1 MPAAIGAAPGAK
13 EKTRLGGIFPSS
25 GLPQGRGLR
34 DQMRRPEIAT
44 WTRNMAGTAE
54 PPGTDV
60 WTWPWP
66 WKV

>member
-44 WTRNMAGTAE
+44 WTRNMAGTVG
-54 PPGTDV
+54 PTGTDV
-60 WTWPWP
+60 WTP